1 MMIMKDKFIR
11 FMRSRY
17 GNDQLSSFLT
27 WGGLIFM
34 VLDAF
39 IKTGIFY
46 FLGLLMFIYGYVRIM
61 SKNYDKRAAQN
72 RWFMEH
78 TAGVRNIF
86 KRAKKQ
92 KEAGKEYKIFVCNK
106 CQQMIR
112 VPTSPPALRRDLPQE
127 VSKATVTST
136 NNTFFIYYNIRTL
149 LCLFFPD
156 FDFFN
161 FNL

>member
-1 MMIMKDKFIR
+1 MKDKFIR

-112 VPTSPPALRRDLPQE
+112 VPRER
-127 VSKATVTST
+127 V
-136 NNTFFIYYNIRTL
+136 R
-149 LCLFFPD
+149 
-156 FDFFN
+156 
-161 FNL
+161 

>member
-1 MMIMKDKFIR
+1 MKDKFIR

-46 FLGLLMFIYGYVRIM
+46 FLGLFMFAYGYVRIM

-92 KEAGKEYKIFVCNK
+92 KEAGKEYKIFVCSK
-106 CQQMIR
+106 CQQMIANY
-112 VPTSPPALRRDLPQE
+112 VMGCELPIADANKGERLPFQDKLE
-127 VSKATVTST
+127 EKMKTFTLAEFK
-136 NNTFFIYYNIRTL
+136 NGTFFAH
-149 LCLFFPD
+149 D
-156 FDFFN
+156 
-161 FNL
+161 

>member
-1 MMIMKDKFIR
+1 MKDKFIR

-61 SKNYDKRAAQN
+61 SKNYA
-72 RWFMEH
+72 
-78 TAGVRNIF
+78 RNI
-86 KRAKKQ
+86 RAMYTICRQ
-92 KEAGKEYKIFVCNK
+92 
-106 CQQMIR
+106 
-112 VPTSPPALRRDLPQE
+112 SL
-127 VSKATVTST
+127 
-136 NNTFFIYYNIRTL
+136 
-149 LCLFFPD
+149 
-156 FDFFN
+156 
-161 FNL
+161 

>member
-1 MMIMKDKFIR
+1 MKDKFIR

-78 TAGVRNIF
+78 TARRNRR
-86 KRAKKQ
+86 K
-92 KEAGKEYKIFVCNK
+92 
-106 CQQMIR
+106 
-112 VPTSPPALRRDLPQE
+112 PARNTRYL
-127 VSKATVTST
+127 SATNAS
-136 NNTFFIYYNIRTL
+136 R
-149 LCLFFPD
+149 
-156 FDFFN
+156 
-161 FNL
+161 

>member
-1 MMIMKDKFIR
+1 MKDKFIR

-61 SKNYDKRAAQN
+61 SKNYDKCAAQN
-72 RWFMEH
+72 RWFME
-78 TAGVRNIF
+78 T
-86 KRAKKQ
+86 
-92 KEAGKEYKIFVCNK
+92 
-106 CQQMIR
+106 
-112 VPTSPPALRRDLPQE
+112 PQ
-127 VSKATVTST
+127 A
-136 NNTFFIYYNIRTL
+136 
-149 LCLFFPD
+149 
-156 FDFFN
+156 
-161 FNL
+161 

>member
-1 MMIMKDKFIR
+1 MKDKFIR

-92 KEAGKEYKIFVCNK
+92 KEAGKEYQICEEVIVTAQTDKVVYWNTVWRLRDVWIY
-106 CQQMIR
+106 
-112 VPTSPPALRRDLPQE
+112 SGEPA
-127 VSKATVTST
+127 
-136 NNTFFIYYNIRTL
+136 
-149 LCLFFPD
+149 
-156 FDFFN
+156 
-161 FNL
+161 

>member
-1 MMIMKDKFIR
+1 MKDKFIR

-78 TAGVRNIF
+78 TAGVRNISSARRNRR
-86 KRAKKQ
+86 K
-92 KEAGKEYKIFVCNK
+92 
-106 CQQMIR
+106 
-112 VPTSPPALRRDLPQE
+112 PAR
-127 VSKATVTST
+127 
-136 NNTFFIYYNIRTL
+136 NTRYLSAANASR
-149 LCLFFPD
+149 
-156 FDFFN
+156 
-161 FNL
+161 

>member
-1 MMIMKDKFIR
+1 MKDKFIR

-39 IKTGIFY
+39 I
-46 FLGLLMFIYGYVRIM
+46 MFAYGYVRIM

-92 KEAGKEYKIFVCNK
+92 KEAGKEYKIFVCSK

-112 VPTSPPALRRDLPQE
+112 VPRGKGKIE
-127 VSKATVTST
+127 
-136 NNTFFIYYNIRTL
+136 IR
-149 LCLFFPD
+149 CPKCGNRFVKKS
-156 FDFFN
+156 
-161 FNL
+161 

>member
-1 MMIMKDKFIR
+1 MKDKFIR

-46 FLGLLMFIYGYVRIM
+46 LLGLFMFAYGYVRIM

-72 RWFMEH
+72 RLILSILVDTF
-78 TAGVRNIF
+78 IS
-86 KRAKKQ
+86 
-92 KEAGKEYKIFVCNK
+92 KISLPM
-106 CQQMIR
+106 QP
-112 VPTSPPALRRDLPQE
+112 VPEIGSISVA
-127 VSKATVTST
+127 
-136 NNTFFIYYNIRTL
+136 
-149 LCLFFPD
+149 
-156 FDFFN
+156 
-161 FNL
+161 

>member
-1 MMIMKDKFIR
+1 MKDKFIR

-27 WGGLIFM
+27 WGGLIYM

-46 FLGLLMFIYGYVRIM
+46 LLGLFMFAYGYVRIM

-92 KEAGKEYKIFVCNK
+92 KEAGKEYKIFVCSK

-112 VPTSPPALRRDLPQE
+112 VPRGKGKIE
-127 VSKATVTST
+127 
-136 NNTFFIYYNIRTL
+136 IR
-149 LCLFFPD
+149 CPKCGNRFVKKS
-156 FDFFN
+156 
-161 FNL
+161 

>member
-1 MMIMKDKFIR
+1 MKDKFIR

-92 KEAGKEYKIFVCNK
+92 KEAGKEYKIFVCSK
-106 CQQMIR
+106 CQQMIANY
-112 VPTSPPALRRDLPQE
+112 VMGCELPIADANKGERLPFQDKLE
-127 VSKATVTST
+127 EKMKTFTLAEFK
-136 NNTFFIYYNIRTL
+136 NGTFFAH
-149 LCLFFPD
+149 D
-156 FDFFN
+156 
-161 FNL
+161 